1 MNAVNI
7 VGRLVKDPE
16 LKRTEDGKAVC
27 DLRFAI
33 NDPISKD
40 DRSDFITVTTF
51 GVQAENCEKYLRKGL
66 MAGVT
71 GRIRSDVYTNA
82 DGIKRYPVKIIA
94 DRVQYLEYADRSKE
108 AVAEETRHEPE
119 YSPMHEPEQYSLE
132 R

>member
-16 LKRTEDGKAVC
+16 LKKMDDGKMVC

-33 NDPISKD
+33 DDPISKD
-40 DRSDFITVTTF
+40 DRSDFINVTAF
-51 GVQAENCEKYLRKGL
+51 GVQAENCGRYLHKGL

-71 GRIRSDVYTNA
+71 GRIRSDAYTDA

-94 DRVQYLEYADRSKE
+94 DRIQYLEWAERSKE
-108 AVAEETRHEPE
+108 AKTEEPE
-119 YSPMHEPEQYSLE
+119 HEPEQYSLE